1 MKAKLIFLLVVVF
14 SYYAKAQEMNCGEK
28 GNQMSKYIANKEYD
42 KALAVWN
49 DLKASCPTYS
59 EQIYT
64 LSSQILQ
71 YNIEIASPEN
81 KEKEVRELI
90 QLYDLYDKNF
100 PYNQNGNFEK
110 RAMALYDNKAGS
122 EDEIYN
128 FLNLAYEKQRNTFT
142 NSQAIFVY
150 FQYFFEKNKSD
161 KSTAGIEKLLDKY
174 NVVSALVENNSQKLP
189 LKADEYSRVIAGL
202 DSYMGDLLTCD
213 NLLPYAQKN
222 YEKHQLD
229 IDWLSAT
236 AKALFVKCKSAPI
249 FGTIATQLHSLQ
261 PTSKSAYYLATYTLQ
276 TGDQNKAVD
285 FFTQSVSLATNKMEK
300 ATTAYTI
307 ASILSSSDKGKAKE
321 MVQTA
326 IENNPSN
333 GKYFIFLANLYA
345 NSVGECGTNAE
356 EKKAI
361 YKLASDTVLK
371 AIAVEPRLKVTC
383 DKMSNNYLKNVVSDN
398 TSKVKEVKI
407 GCWINQTVRF

>member
-1 MKAKLIFLLVVVF
+1 MKAKLIFVLVVVF
-14 SYYAKAQEMNCGEK
+14 SYYAKAQEMNCGDK

-42 KALAVWN
+42 KALGVWN
-49 DLKASCPTYS
+49 ELKVSCPTYS

-90 QLYDLYDKNF
+90 KLYDLYDKNF

-122 EDEIYN
+122 EEEIYN
-128 FLNLAYEKQRNTFT
+128 FLNLAYEKQRKTFI
-142 NSQAIFVY
+142 NSQAILVY

-161 KSTAGIEKLLDKY
+161 KSTATTEKLIDKY
-174 NVVSALVENNSQKLP
+174 NAITALVENNTQKLP
-189 LKADEYSRVIAGL
+189 AKADEYSRVIAGL
-202 DSYMGDLLTCD
+202 DSYMGDLLVCD
-213 NLLPYAQKN
+213 NLVPYAQKN
-222 YEKHQLD
+222 YETHKED
-229 IDWLSAT
+229 TDWLLAM
-236 AKALFVKCKSAPI
+236 AKTLFVKCKTAPI
-249 FGTIATQLHSLQ
+249 FGTIATQLHSLK
-261 PTSKSAYYLATYTLQ
+261 PSSKSAYYLATYTLY
-276 TGDQNKAVD
+276 TGDQNKAID
-285 FFTQSVSLATNKMEK
+285 FFTQSVSLSVNKMEK

-345 NSVGECGTNAE
+345 NSVDECGSNEE

-371 AIAVEPRLKVTC
+371 AATVEPRLKVTC
-383 DKMSNNYLKNVVSDN
+383 DKMSNNYLKNVVSN
-398 TSKVKEVKI
+398 TTSKGKLVKI
-407 GCWINQTVRF
+407 GCWINQTVQF